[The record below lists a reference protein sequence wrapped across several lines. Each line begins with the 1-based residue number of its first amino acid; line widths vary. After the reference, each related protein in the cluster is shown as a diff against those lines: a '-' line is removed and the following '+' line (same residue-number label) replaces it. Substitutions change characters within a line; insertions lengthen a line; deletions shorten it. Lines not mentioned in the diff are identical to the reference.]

1 MAKRFGPPG
10 NAWARQIRLSRS
22 RSFELGT
29 RYAHRARKDRLEK
42 ERHYNAASHACVRL
56 CDACLSTD
64 LSSWAGISPGNE
76 QSAGKRL
83 RNRTTRKNRWLRRA
97 LTEAAWALGRTKSSY
112 LGAQYR
118 RLAPRRGKKRALVA
132 VGHSLLVI
140 FYHMLKHEGLEYK
153 DLGVDYFDRLEPERL
168 RSYLVKRLQRLGY
181 RVTLTPEG
189 EADAA

>member
-1 MAKRFGPPG
+1 MSVG
-10 NAWARQIRLSRS
+10 RQTVAEPHDAEEPL
-22 RSFELGT
+22 
-29 RYAHRARKDRLEK
+29 
-42 ERHYNAASHACVRL
+42 AA
-56 CDACLSTD
+56 
-64 LSSWAGISPGNE
+64 AGIDRSG
-76 QSAGKRL
+76 
-83 RNRTTRKNRWLRRA
+83 
-97 LTEAAWALGRTKSSY
+97 LGRCRTKSSY